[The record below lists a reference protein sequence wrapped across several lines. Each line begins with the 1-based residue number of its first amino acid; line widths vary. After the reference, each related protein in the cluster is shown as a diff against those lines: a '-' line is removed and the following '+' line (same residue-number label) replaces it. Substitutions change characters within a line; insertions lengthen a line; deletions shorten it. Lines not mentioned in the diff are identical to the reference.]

1 MKSVTV
7 YDQAKALH
15 ASEIDVHL
23 AANTPT
29 EVIKTIAEYLDQHGA
44 LYMQCTV
51 ADRAEMLDAQVHP
64 EKHKDLVVRVTGF
77 SAHFIALDKETQ
89 NEIIARSYWQ

>member
-1 MKSVTV
+1 
-7 YDQAKALH
+7 
-15 ASEIDVHL
+15 
-23 AANTPT
+23 
-29 EVIKTIAEYLDQHGA
+29 
-44 LYMQCTV
+44 
-51 ADRAEMLDAQVHP
+51 MLDAQVHP